1 MLGITVSYSG
11 ICMSSSKPLEGVVL
25 VDCAKANA
33 KYGID
38 TAAEQCG
45 YGKDVVAFET
55 ALKQACNAMG
65 ISLKEF
71 ADLSVDSESQRPSG
85 IEVAPD
91 TPSDL

>member
-1 MLGITVSYSG
+1 MT
-11 ICMSSSKPLEGVVL
+11 SSTPLEGVVL

-55 ALKQACNAMG
+55 ALKAACSSMG

-71 ADLSVDSESQRPSG
+71 ADLSSDGEQHRPSG

-91 TPSDL
+91 TTSDL

>member
-1 MLGITVSYSG
+1 MT
-11 ICMSSSKPLEGVVL
+11 SSTPLKGVIL

-33 KYGID
+33 KYGIG

-45 YGKDVVAFET
+45 YGKDIVAFET
-55 ALKQACNAMG
+55 ALKTACENMG

-71 ADLSVDSESQRPSG
+71 TDLSPDSEQQRPSG

-91 TPSDL
+91 TNADL

>member
-1 MLGITVSYSG
+1 MT
-11 ICMSSSKPLEGVVL
+11 SSTPLEGVVL

-45 YGKDVVAFET
+45 YGKDIAAFET
-55 ALKQACNAMG
+55 ALKQACHSMG
-65 ISLKEF
+65 ITLREF
-71 ADLSVDSESQRPSG
+71 ADLATESESQRPEG

-91 TPSDL
+91 TTSDL

>member
-1 MLGITVSYSG
+1 MT
-11 ICMSSSKPLEGVVL
+11 SSKPLEGVVL

-45 YGKDVVAFET
+45 YGQDVVAFET
-55 ALKQACNAMG
+55 ALKAACQSMG
-65 ISLKEF
+65 ISLQEF
-71 ADLSVDSESQRPSG
+71 ADLSTESESQRPSG

-91 TPSDL
+91 TTSDL

>member
-1 MLGITVSYSG
+1 MT
-11 ICMSSSKPLEGVVL
+11 SSTPLEGVVL

-33 KYGID
+33 KYGLD
-38 TAAEQCG
+38 TAAKQCG
-45 YGKDVVAFET
+45 YGEDMVAFET
-55 ALKQACNAMG
+55 ALKSACHDMG

-71 ADLSVDSESQRPSG
+71 ADLSVDSEQNRPDG

>member
-1 MLGITVSYSG
+1 MTSPT
-11 ICMSSSKPLEGVVL
+11 PLEGVVL

-45 YGKDVVAFET
+45 YGNDVAAFET
-55 ALKQACNAMG
+55 ALKKACQAMG
-65 ISLKEF
+65 ITLKDF
-71 ADLSVDSESQRPSG
+71 AALSEDSEIQRPSG

-91 TPSDL
+91 TAADL

>member
-1 MLGITVSYSG
+1 MT
-11 ICMSSSKPLEGVVL
+11 SSTPLEGVVL

-38 TAAEQCG
+38 TAAQQCG
-45 YGKDVVAFET
+45 YGQDVVAFET
-55 ALKQACNAMG
+55 ALKQACQAMG

-91 TPSDL
+91 TTADL

>member
-1 MLGITVSYSG
+1 MT
-11 ICMSSSKPLEGVVL
+11 SSKPLEGVIL

-33 KYGID
+33 KHGIQ

-45 YGKDVVAFET
+45 YGNDIVAFET
-55 ALKQACNAMG
+55 ALKAACHAMG

-71 ADLSVDSESQRPSG
+71 ADLSTESESQRPSG

-91 TPSDL
+91 TTADL

>member
-1 MLGITVSYSG
+1 MT
-11 ICMSSSKPLEGVVL
+11 SSTPLKGVVL

-55 ALKQACNAMG
+55 ALKTACSSMG

-71 ADLSVDSESQRPSG
+71 ADLSSDSEPQRSSG

-91 TPSDL
+91 TTSDL